1 MLYLTLNPDGA
12 FDNPVFCKQVDLY
25 FRTMNRI
32 QLSQLAVLA
41 SVASHGS
48 FRAAARELRIAPSAV
63 SHAISALE
71 ESLGIG
77 LLARSTRSVA
87 PTEAGRRLLER
98 LIPALDEIGSALGEV
113 TDMRVKP
120 SGVLRLSMPRT
131 AAYMHLLPR
140 LKDFTRAYPEIT
152 LDLSIQD
159 RLVDIV
165 AEGFDAGIRLN
176 ESLERD
182 MIAVRMG
189 GELRIL
195 VVATPDYFAEYGKPQ
210 HPDDLAAHNCIRF
223 RFSSG
228 RIYRWELEKAGQSL
242 EMAVEGSV
250 ILDDSVLIKQAILQG
265 TGIGFVFETLIRREL
280 DQGLLE
286 TALED
291 WCPSFPGLYIYY
303 PTRNHMRPALRAFI
317 DFYK

>member
-1 MLYLTLNPDGA
+1 
-12 FDNPVFCKQVDLY
+12 
-25 FRTMNRI
+25 MNRI

-71 ESLGIG
+71 QSLGIA

-87 PTEAGRRLLER
+87 PTEAGRHLLER
-98 LIPALDEIGSALGEV
+98 LVPALDEIGSALGEV

-120 SGVLRLSMPRT
+120 SGTLRLTMPRS
-131 AAYMHLLPR
+131 AAYMHLLPH

-176 ESLERD
+176 ETLERD
-182 MIAVRMG
+182 MIAARLG

-195 VVATPDYFAEYGKPQ
+195 VVATPDYFGKYGKPQ
-210 HPDDLAAHNCIRF
+210 HPDDLDAHNCICF

-228 RIYRWELEKAGQSL
+228 RLYRWELEKAGQAL
-242 EMAVEGSV
+242 EMAVQGSV
-250 ILDDSVLIKQAILQG
+250 IVDDSVLIKQIILEG
-265 TGIGFVFETLIRREL
+265 TGIGFVFESMIRGEL
-280 DQGLLE
+280 EQGLLE

-291 WCPSFPGLYIYY
+291 WCPSFPGLYLYY
-303 PTRNHMRPALRAFI
+303 PSRNHMRPALRAFI

>member
-1 MLYLTLNPDGA
+1 
-12 FDNPVFCKQVDLY
+12 
-25 FRTMNRI
+25 MNRI

-71 ESLGIG
+71 QSLGIA

-98 LIPALDEIGSALGEV
+98 LVPALDEIGSAMGEV

-120 SGVLRLSMPRT
+120 SGTLRLTMPRS

-159 RLVDIV
+159 RFVDIV

-182 MIAVRMG
+182 MIAARLG

-195 VVATPDYFAEYGKPQ
+195 VVATPEYFSTYGKPQ
-210 HPDDLAAHNCIRF
+210 HPDDLDEHNCICF
-223 RFSSG
+223 RFTSG
-228 RIYRWELEKAGQSL
+228 RLYRWELEKAGQAR
-242 EMAVEGSV
+242 EMAVQGSV
-250 ILDDSVLIKQAILQG
+250 IVDDSVLIKQIVMEG
-265 TGIGFVFETLIRREL
+265 TGIGFVFESLIRNEL
-280 DQGLLE
+280 EQGLLE

-291 WCPSFPGLYIYY
+291 WCPSFPGLYLYY
-303 PTRNHMRPALRAFI
+303 PSRNHMRPALRAFI